1 MFKAMSYIPLPFRQ
15 LFRFGIVG
23 GFSTLVNSVLFLL
36 MVDVLYIQPLL
47 ANLFAFF
54 CAFFVS
60 YFGHS
65 YWTFASTPY
74 SKEKLMKFLGCSL
87 IALGLNSFFVWILM
101 HFLHQAA
108 YVTILPM
115 IFVTPLLVFAISK
128 YWVFHEKCYTPFQ
141 KNKLCTN
148 KKFLY

>member
-1 MFKAMSYIPLPFRQ
+1 MLNAINYIPLPFRQ

-23 GFSTLVNSVLFLL
+23 GVSTLVNSIMFLL
-36 MVDVLYIQPLL
+36 LADVLHIQPLL

-74 SKEKLMKFLGCSL
+74 SKEKLVKFLGCSL
-87 IALGLNSFFVWILM
+87 LGLGLNSFFVWVLM
-101 HFLHQAA
+101 HYLHQTA

-115 IFVTPLLVFAISK
+115 ILVTPFLVFAINK
-128 YWVFHEKCYTPFQ
+128 YWVFHEKRCISF
-141 KNKLCTN
+141 
-148 KKFLY
+148 